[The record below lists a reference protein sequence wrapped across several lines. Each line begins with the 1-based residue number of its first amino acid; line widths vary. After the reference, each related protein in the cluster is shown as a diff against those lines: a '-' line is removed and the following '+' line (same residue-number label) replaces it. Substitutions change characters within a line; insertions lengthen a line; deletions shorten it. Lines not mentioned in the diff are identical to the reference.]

1 MSKNNLE
8 LRGRVVLS
16 GTDRGIPDLRIVLA
30 DEENQAP
37 SMMLRAVTDESGEY
51 CIELSQEEAA
61 ILFDP
66 GSGQIWSTPAT
77 LYLSVYNGD
86 ALLTTTSAS
95 FHMHDLARGRLPTTI
110 EVQLNSSVEFSV
122 YGRVLHADG
131 SPEVGGRVALERVE
145 LGDRVP
151 IGVAT
156 TDSEGAFDI
165 TYDGVPESTATST
178 NMAILLYATDASSG
192 DEVART
198 AVIVDPQPRHKV
210 DLLTSELTDYVGQ
223 PEYSRVSAAFSAEG
237 ASNPTADDLEVL
249 VKRTGLSPEQVG
261 MAIQADRIAVAR
273 GIPVEAS
280 YALMK
285 AGLPADVPGQLA
297 QSAETIR
304 TALQAAIDNNVV
316 DPTAYDV
323 ETTVALYTTRKVE
336 AVLTGTETAT
346 LDLIATSGLSST
358 TTDTFLT
365 RWIEHEGS
373 REDFWSGLAAG
384 SEFTATEVDTLRFTT
399 DVTALLS
406 GFQPAVAAMQA
417 ERVAGNVPSMR
428 SLGGWS
434 TTDWQAFVQTNG
446 APADLPGDEA
456 ERETLY
462 AAALE
467 RMAEERFPT
476 ERVARRFENAPM
488 TETLGV
494 PEFLDANPEFDITK
508 TVVAAYV
515 EENPTSMPSGFDA
528 AVTEENLKRLQRV
541 FTITP
546 RFHRYDVARILMDNG
561 IDSAASV
568 VHMGRASFVERFTDL
583 LDGSHDGMSGEA
595 VAKSV
600 YASAQQKHGFSLAL
614 MAQYGASMN
623 TLQIEAIQPSVATG
637 AEGPGAATLTNLFG
651 SLDYCACE
659 DCRSMFSPAAYLVD
673 LLATLEG
680 ADAYTEFYS
689 RRGDVAHLDLSCTN
703 TNTALP
709 YIDIVNE
716 VLEGAVLNPGVRPT
730 TRQTTWSSEELR
742 LTPEPTGNDTAYDGP
757 SAAVFP
763 WSLPVDIPAVET
775 REHLARLGFSRAEA
789 MQLFAEGSSLTTE
802 DQTAEELG
810 MSTLEFELATEGSAV
825 AGAVPGWQ
833 RWGFGSDGAWVATLA
848 ADVGRVMDVTG
859 LSFDELAELLNMRR
873 ITESFVNPLD
883 IRIAVPEGE
892 EPSCDLAALVIHGF
906 DESVAD
912 RVHRFLRIARRVDA
926 SWRELDIMTDG
937 TGGMG
942 PVGVRR
948 IVDTLE
954 VRRILGIPLDEGI
967 WSTLSQH
974 EYGGEPSVF
983 SRIFQSNQ
991 VLADADG
998 EFALGGSLDE
1008 SLHYAHLRSGLGVN
1022 DTDLRLLLEAVGA
1035 AVGTTLDITLVS
1047 NLHAR
1052 STLARALRLR
1062 VDELLRYLE
1071 LTTVDPFESPA
1082 STLEFAATVHQIE
1095 STRIG
1100 LDGAEYLCR
1109 HRFASELGLHPSS
1122 EDLADMVA
1130 GVAEAKAAVD
1140 QQFLLEGA
1148 PADVLRTRAIDALG
1162 SADDAERFIAL
1173 LSSPSVPPADASTED
1188 DNWLSLQLESI
1199 VQGTVEAYIAS
1210 LPGPTGA
1217 NPENYDARYAFVA
1230 DTFVASER
1238 ELEYRA
1244 AVVDRLASYSSVS
1257 GEVAS
1262 LLAADFVALQ
1272 GSTSVLDAL
1281 VASPAEH
1288 DHTLALAL
1296 FHKAAFLVSNLGV
1309 ESRNISWIFAP
1320 IVAAPTPGAEVMSL
1334 GDLPTAELE
1343 VGDALTL
1350 FASLQVV
1357 ELWTAV
1363 LGKFTNASESLG
1375 AVAEGLAGGAS
1386 EAETARALLSEISG
1400 WDEQDL
1406 SWVAGGS
1413 WLPLTA
1419 ATIRDATQLQRL
1431 GEMAVA
1437 VRRTGVRAE
1446 QLAAWARTAPTAAA
1460 ARDTKRALRARHSEA
1475 TWPDVIL
1482 PISDKM
1488 RELRRDALLDF
1499 VIARGD
1505 FADADAFYE
1514 HYLLDPQMNACTMTS
1529 RLKLALSAVQ
1539 LFVQRGLMGLETG
1552 VSFSTAFA
1560 DEWAW
1565 KKNYRV
1571 WEANRKVF
1579 FYPENWIIPEL
1590 RSDKSP
1596 FFAELEAFLQQGDV
1610 TSAHVEQAFKEYLF
1624 KLHEVSNLAIMDV
1637 HEVYDSETRQHV
1649 IHLVG
1654 RTQSEPYK
1662 YYYRRKV
1669 GKTHWTPWEA
1679 VQAGVSGEHLMLRSF
1694 DQRLFLFW
1702 LEFHEDRGPAD
1713 ETDAAGVV
1721 PRLSFSLATSERKSG
1736 LWSPKKLS
1744 VSGGW
1749 STSDFEPR
1757 NYLLWGG
1764 IGAEDGEPVVRVY
1777 NVPSSEFIAGEGY
1790 VARINNSWDFGYR
1803 PCRDLFV
1810 AVGARDGNGS
1820 ALPAV
1825 YSEFGVET
1833 LAPQGQRFRVDATSL
1848 VQIGENE
1855 GQLFMDGGKCL
1866 TTLAHQGPLG
1876 GPFNNPRTVETQG
1889 DTLLVSPIAQSPSVG
1904 SSFYYSFGGNP
1915 ALELQ
1920 FEPVLEAPVESAYLE
1935 TPQAIA
1941 FELDFE
1947 AAVAAADVALSFE
1960 VASGSVALEAGDYA
1974 GVGVF
1979 GDDVAFPSC
1988 FSLEAISHPL
1998 ICQMLSALN
2007 VGGVNELLSPQGGP
2021 LRRQHRQYQ
2030 LFVPHGGA
2038 AQFEGPRPAM
2048 EVGPLGVQPYPL
2060 AEFDFDLN
2068 SANSIYNWEVFFYA
2082 PLMVANRLRTEGR
2095 FEDADRWYRYV
2106 FDPVGAGG
2114 DEAYPADARPWMV
2127 KPLFREA
2134 IADHPDVIQSIFNT
2148 DGLDTDGAVVASFLR
2163 SVARWMYDPFNP
2175 HAIASVRSGTYRW
2188 VAVRAYL
2195 DNLLDWADSLFRRD
2209 SIESINEATQLYTLA
2224 ATILGRKPTQVGE
2237 QDVDVERYATL
2248 DFAGL
2253 FGGLTEIEGF
2263 YPDQGSIG
2271 GFSETPGSSFP
2282 VTPPEPPAFETTL
2295 IANSSGAG
2303 SSVFGGSN
2311 VLAGETD
2318 EPGPGYP
2325 TPQNWAPTPPSGQQ
2339 TYFWW
2344 TFCLPPNPQLLEY
2357 WDRVADRLF
2366 KIRNCQNIEGVERAL
2381 ALFEPPIDPALLV
2394 RARAAGLDLGEAI
2407 SGIGGNLPHY
2417 RYRTLVARAVDLCG
2431 DVRNLGAALL
2441 VALEKRDVESLS
2453 RLRASHETGVLSRLR
2468 QVRRR
2473 QVDEADEQ
2481 VRALEEAEQSA
2492 STRITFFGSR
2502 KPVSEKEAL
2511 QIENM
2516 IDGANERILQEA
2528 EARMA
2533 QAFAVIP
2540 NFSTGVTGI
2549 EPSFSASFGG
2559 SNLSAAAQ
2567 SGIAA
2572 IQTSAVKYEVE
2583 GSLAGIRASQE
2594 RRWDDWRHQLDLART
2609 ELRQIEKQ
2617 IVAAEIRKAIAE
2629 KELSNLE
2636 RQIEDSK
2643 EMEDFYRDKFTSQEL
2658 YGWMTSEL
2666 SRLYFQAYK
2675 LAFDMAKKA
2684 ERAMQFELE
2693 IDDTFIDFGYWDSLR
2708 KGLLAGER
2716 LHLDIKRME
2725 SAYLEKD
2732 KRELE
2737 LTKRVSLRQIDP
2749 QALLQLRETGECEFE
2764 VPEMVFD
2771 LDHAG
2776 HYLRRSRAVRVTIP
2790 AVAGPQTSIGATLTL
2805 LRDDLRTTPSFDEG
2819 AVRTTYGGTKRIA
2832 TSHARED
2839 GGLFEL
2845 NFRDERYLPFEG
2857 AGVASRWSLR
2867 LPTAVRQFDYDAIS
2881 DVEIR
2886 IDYTARDGG
2895 AVFRQTVESGL
2906 QTQLNAALAEGNEAG
2921 MALVLSAKKDFAVDW
2936 ERFLRPADGQTE
2948 TSMELP
2954 ITLERFPFMM
2964 RGLSPVVN
2972 GVEVAV
2978 VGEGFENGDV
2988 PADLTPAE
2996 GELEAMDGNATSGF
3010 SLTLT
3015 SGGTVTH
3022 QPWSLDLGSAIDLPD
3037 DHEVDDLWVIVRF
3050 EVTIPNP

>member
-1 MSKNNLE
+1 MSNNTLE
-8 LRGRVVLS
+8 LRGRVVQT
-16 GTDRGIPDLRIVLA
+16 GTDNGIADLRVVIADQETSVPSMIFRGI
-30 DEENQAP
+30 
-37 SMMLRAVTDESGEY
+37 TDENGEY
-51 CIELSQEEAA
+51 CVELSKEDAA
-61 ILFDP
+61 NLFAP
-66 GSGQIWSTPAT
+66 GGSGNIWNAYAT
-77 LYLSVYNGD
+77 LYISVYNGD
-86 ALLTTTSAS
+86 SLLTTTFARLQ
-95 FHMHDLARGRLPTTI
+95 MADLARGRFPTVI
-110 EVQLNSSVEFSV
+110 DVAPASSHQFSV
-122 YGRVLHADG
+122 FGRVVEPDG
-131 SPEVGGRVALERVE
+131 SPRVGAHILVERVDVGTRVQ
-145 LGDRVP
+145 LGTASTDADGAYEVTYS
-151 IGVAT
+151 GVA
-156 TDSEGAFDI
+156 D
-165 TYDGVPESTATST
+165 STATAT
-178 NMAILLYATDASSG
+178 NLSIVVVASETANG
-192 DEVART
+192 PEITRT
-198 AVIVDPQPRHKV
+198 PVIVDPEVRKEV
-210 DLLTSELTDYVGQ
+210 DLLTSDPADYVGL
-223 PEYSRVSAAFSAEG
+223 PEYSRIAAAFSSAG
-237 ASNPTADDLEVL
+237 AQSPSADDLEVL
-249 VKRTGLSPEQVG
+249 AKATKLPVDHVAMG
-261 MAIQADRIAVAR
+261 IQADRISAAR
-273 GIPVEAS
+273 GIPPEAS
-280 YALMK
+280 YALMR
-285 AGLPADVPGQLA
+285 AGLPADFPGQLTK
-297 QSAETIR
+297 SAGTIR
-304 TALQAAIDNNVV
+304 QALQRAIDDNIV
-316 DPTAYDV
+316 DAAAFDV
-323 ETTVALYTTRKVE
+323 ETVVSLYTTRKVE
-336 AVLTGTETAT
+336 ATLTGADPAT
-346 LDLIATSGLSST
+346 RDLISTSGLPSA

-373 REDFWSGLAAG
+373 RDEFWSDLEAG
-384 SEFTATEVDTLRFTT
+384 TEFTTAELDTLRFTT
-399 DVTALLS
+399 DVTALFS

-428 SLGGWS
+428 TLGGWRDS
-434 TTDWQAFVQTNG
+434 DWRTFVEING
-446 APADLPGDEA
+446 APTDLPGDEA

-467 RMAEERFPT
+467 RMAEERYPT
-476 ERVARRFENAPM
+476 ERVARRFESAPT
-488 TETLGV
+488 TETAGV
-494 PEFLDANPEFDITK
+494 PEFLDANPDFDITK

-515 EENPTSMPSGFDA
+515 EENPTSVPSGFDA

-546 RFHRYDVARILMDNG
+546 RFHRYDVARTLMDNG

-637 AEGPGAATLTNLFG
+637 AEGPGAATLANLFG

-810 MSTLEFELATEGSAV
+810 MSTLEFELATQGSAV

-833 RWGFGSDGAWVATLA
+833 RWGFGSNAAWVSTLA
-848 ADVGRVMDVTG
+848 ADVGRVMDATG
-859 LSFDELAELLNMRR
+859 LSFDELAELLTLRR

-906 DESVAD
+906 DENVAD

-926 SWRELDIMTDG
+926 TWRELDIMTDG

-948 IVDTLE
+948 VVDTLE
-954 VRRILGIPLDEGI
+954 VRRTLGIPLDEGI

-983 SRIFQSNQ
+983 SRIFQNNQ

-998 EFALGGSLDE
+998 EFILGGALDE
-1008 SLHYAHLRSGLGVN
+1008 ALHYAHLRSGLGVN

-1052 STLARALRLR
+1052 STLARALGLR

-1082 STLEFAATVHQIE
+1082 STLEFAATVQQIE

-1100 LDGAEYLCR
+1100 LNGAEYLCR

-1130 GVAEAKAAVD
+1130 GIAEAKAAVD

-1162 SADDAERFIAL
+1162 SVDDAERFIEL

-1188 DNWLSLQLESI
+1188 DDWLGLQLEPI
-1199 VQGTVEAYIAS
+1199 VQGTVAAYIAS

-1217 NPENYDARYAFVA
+1217 NPENYDARYTFVA

-1238 ELEYRA
+1238 ELEYRT

-1262 LLAADFVALQ
+1262 LLAADFVALE

-1281 VASPAEH
+1281 VATPADD

-1296 FHKAAFLVSNLGV
+1296 FHKAAFLVSSLGV

-1320 IVAAPTPGAEVMSL
+1320 ISATPIPGAEVMSL
-1334 GDLPTAELE
+1334 GNLPTAELE

-1350 FASLQVV
+1350 FASLQAV
-1357 ELWTAV
+1357 ELWTRV

-1375 AVAEGLAGGAS
+1375 AIAEGLAGGAS
-1386 EAETARALLSEISG
+1386 EAETARALLSEVSG

-1406 SWVAGGS
+1406 SWVAAGS
-1413 WLPLTA
+1413 WLPLNA
-1419 ATIRDATQLQRL
+1419 ATIRDAAQLQRL

-1460 ARDTKRALRARHSEA
+1460 ARDSKRALRARHSEA

-1482 PISDKM
+1482 PISDRM
-1488 RELRRDALLDF
+1488 RELRRDALLEF

-1514 HYLLDPQMNACTMTS
+1514 HYLLDPQMNACMMTS
-1529 RLKLALSAVQ
+1529 RIKLALSAVQ

-1552 VSFSTAFA
+1552 VSFSPAFA

-1579 FYPENWIIPEL
+1579 FYPENWIVPEL

-1610 TSAHVEQAFKEYLF
+1610 TSAHVEQAFKEYLY

-1637 HEVYDSETRQHV
+1637 HEVYDRETRQDVVH
-1649 IHLVG
+1649 IVG
-1654 RTQSEPYK
+1654 RTQAEPYK
-1662 YYYRRKV
+1662 YYYRKKI
-1669 GKTHWTPWEA
+1669 GTTHWTPWEA
-1679 VQAGVSGEHLMLRSF
+1679 VEAGVSGQHLLLRSF
-1694 DQRLFLFW
+1694 EDRLFLFW
-1702 LEFHEDRGPAD
+1702 LEFLEDR
-1713 ETDAAGVV
+1713 VV
-1721 PRLSFSLATSERKSG
+1721 EFNGEERESRRRLQFSLVSSERKSG
-1736 LWSPKKLS
+1736 RWAPKK
-1744 VSGGW
+1744 VSAPSSW
-1749 STSDFEPR
+1749 DTNDR
-1757 NYLLWGG
+1757 NQQDYGLWGRLSSSG
-1764 IGAEDGEPVVRVY
+1764 DPIVSVFYMGNSEGANFSP
-1777 NVPSSEFIAGEGY
+1777 
-1790 VARINNSWDFGYR
+1790 NSNPASVQRYWDYR
-1803 PCRDLFV
+1803 YRACRDSFV
-1810 AVGARDGNGS
+1810 AVGERQAGGESSLRAFGVMADAARAQRFRSNDYVYLRAGS
-1820 ALPAV
+1820 AEDLFLSDGGARGAFLITPSHQGSWEAESVRPYAIQTRGTTVLASPTPQPGEAPAV
-1825 YSEFGVET
+1825 YPLETHPGIDMLFAPAEET
-1833 LAPQGQRFRVDATSL
+1833 LYDVD
-1848 VQIGENE
+1848 
-1855 GQLFMDGGKCL
+1855 D
-1866 TTLAHQGPLG
+1866 PG
-1876 GPFNNPRTVETQG
+1876 GPIFAGEFQE
-1889 DTLLVSPIAQSPSVG
+1889 VSAS
-1904 SSFYYSFGGNP
+1904 
-1915 ALELQ
+1915 
-1920 FEPVLEAPVESAYLE
+1920 
-1935 TPQAIA
+1935 
-1941 FELDFE
+1941 
-1947 AAVAAADVALSFE
+1947 VALSSATV
-1960 VASGSVALEAGDYA
+1960 VAASEILLSAGDYA
-1974 GVGVF
+1974 QTQVF
-1979 GDDVAFPSC
+1979 GEQSSDTYK
-1988 FSLEAISHPL
+1988 LGIEALSHPL
-1998 ICQMLSALN
+1998 TCKMLSALN
-2007 VGGVNELLSPQGGP
+2007 RGGVKGLLAPETGG

-2030 LFVPHGGA
+2030 LFAGLGEDIVL
-2038 AQFEGPRPAM
+2038 EGPDPVIR
-2048 EVGPLGVQPYPL
+2048 VWDHGIQPYPL

-2068 SANSIYNWEVFFYA
+2068 SANSVYNWEIFFHA

-2095 FEDADRWYRYV
+2095 FEDADRWYRYI
-2106 FDPVGAGG
+2106 FDPVGGSG
-2114 DEAYPADARPWMV
+2114 IDEAYPADVRPWMV

-2134 IADHPDVIQSIFNT
+2134 SADHPDVIQSIFNT
-2148 DGLDTDGAVVASFLR
+2148 DGLDTDGAVLTSFLK
-2163 SVARWMYDPFNP
+2163 SIARWMYDPFNP

-2253 FGGLTEIEGF
+2253 FGGLTEVEGF

-2303 SSVFGGSN
+2303 SSVFSGPN

-2318 EPGPGYP
+2318 DPGPGYP

-2344 TFCLPPNPQLLEY
+2344 AFCLPPNPQLLEY
-2357 WDRVADRLF
+2357 WDTVADRLF

-2407 SGIGGNLPHY
+2407 SGIGGSLPHY

-2441 VALEKRDVESLS
+2441 VALEKTDVESLS

-2481 VRALEEAEQSA
+2481 VRALEEAKQSA
-2492 STRITFFGSR
+2492 ATRVKFFGSR

-2516 IDGANERILQEA
+2516 IEGANERISQQA
-2528 EARMA
+2528 EARVA
-2533 QAFAVIP
+2533 QSLAAIP
-2540 NFSTGVTGI
+2540 NFSTGWAGAGPGWSI
-2549 EPSFSASFGG
+2549 SFGG
-2559 SNLSAAAQ
+2559 SNLSAGAQ
-2567 SGIAA
+2567 AGMEFV
-2572 IQTSAVKYEVE
+2572 QTSAVKYEVE
-2583 GSLAGIRASQE
+2583 GALSGIRASQE

-2617 IVAAEIRKAIAE
+2617 IVAAEIRKALAE

-2643 EMEDFYRDKFTSQEL
+2643 EMEAFYRDKFTNQEL
-2658 YGWMTSEL
+2658 YGWMTGEL

-2693 IDDTFIDFGYWDSLR
+2693 VDDTFIDFGYWDSLR
-2708 KGLLAGER
+2708 KGLMAGER

-2764 VPEMVFD
+2764 IPETVFD

-2819 AVRTTYGGTKRIA
+2819 SVRTTYGGTKRIA

-2867 LPTAVRQFDYDAIS
+2867 LPTAVRQFDYDTIS

-2886 IDYTARDGG
+2886 VDYTARDGG

-2906 QTQLNAALAEGNEAG
+2906 QTQLNAALASANEQG
-2921 MALVLSAKKDFAVDW
+2921 IALVLSAKKDFAVDW

-2964 RGLSPVVN
+2964 RGLSPTVASVNVVP
-2972 GVEVAV
+2972 
-2978 VGEGFENGDV
+2978 VGEGFADGDGEAELSAPGEV
-2988 PADLTPAE
+2988 PESMLGDSSA
-2996 GELEAMDGNATSGF
+2996 GFGATFEQGVE
-3010 SLTLT
+3010 
-3015 SGGTVTH
+3015 VTN
-3022 QPWSLDLGSAIDLPD
+3022 QPWGLDLGSAIDFDDPD
-3037 DHEVDDLWVIVRF
+3037 TLEDLWVIVRF